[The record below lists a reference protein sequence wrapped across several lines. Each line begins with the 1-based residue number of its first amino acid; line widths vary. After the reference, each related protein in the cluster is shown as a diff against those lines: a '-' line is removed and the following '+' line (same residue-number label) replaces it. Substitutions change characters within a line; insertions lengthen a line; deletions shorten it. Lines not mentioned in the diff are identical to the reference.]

1 VSLPVTAAA
10 LAIARGEPAR
20 GLEHLEPVK
29 PYDRTPSSEF
39 WPVYLR
45 GQAYLHLKNGGAAR
59 AEFQSILDRRGEVP
73 VSVLYPLAYL
83 GLARSSLLVNDP
95 EKARSAYDA
104 FLTLWK
110 DADPDVQP
118 LKDARLEYSR
128 LR

>member
-1 VSLPVTAAA
+1 M
-10 LAIARGEPAR
+10 
-20 GLEHLEPVK
+20 
-29 PYDRTPSSEF
+29 
-39 WPVYLR
+39 
-45 GQAYLHLKNGGAAR
+45 
-59 AEFQSILDRRGEVP
+59 P